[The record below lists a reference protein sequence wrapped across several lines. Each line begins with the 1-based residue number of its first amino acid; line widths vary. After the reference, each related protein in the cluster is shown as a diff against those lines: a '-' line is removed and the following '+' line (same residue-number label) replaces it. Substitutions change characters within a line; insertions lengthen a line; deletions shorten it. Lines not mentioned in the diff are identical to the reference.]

1 MSTDHLTLEEIL
13 EKLDQDGF
21 LIHQMHQRAS
31 IGQGRWSVAVYRA
44 THPNEDFQGAG
55 PTFRDALVQAAG
67 NAGAITG
74 RRSMIEQDR
83 PKKRKPR
90 ADLLA

>member
-1 MSTDHLTLEEIL
+1 MNADRLTLEEIL

-21 LIHQMHQRAS
+21 LIHEMHQRPG
-31 IGQGRWSVAVYRA
+31 IGQGRWSVAVYNLEKSA
-44 THPNEDFQGAG
+44 DSFPGAG

-74 RRSMIEQDR
+74 RRSMIAEDR
-83 PKKRKPR
+83 PKKRKR
-90 ADLLA
+90 REDLLA